1 MAICSNLLV
10 ILSTAVHMRMISIS
24 PKDHAMKSFFFFY
37 KHILIRGLRLKLK
50 VILNK
55 INYRTY
61 IFSIILAN
69 TFYIFDLDI
78 VVCPL
83 IFYFLITF
91 SNIFSLETKLA
102 F

>member
-1 MAICSNLLV
+1 MAICSNILV

-24 PKDHAMKSFFFFY
+24 PKDHAMKSFFFY

-78 VVCPL
+78 VVCRL

>member
-1 MAICSNLLV
+1 MAICSNILV

-24 PKDHAMKSFFFFY
+24 LKDHAMKSFFFY

-78 VVCPL
+78 VVCRL

>member
-1 MAICSNLLV
+1 MAICSNILV

-24 PKDHAMKSFFFFY
+24 LKDHAMKSFFFFK

-55 INYRTY
+55 INYRIY

-69 TFYIFDLDI
+69 TFNIFDLDI
-78 VVCPL
+78 VVCRL
-83 IFYFLITF
+83 VFYFLITF
-91 SNIFSLETKLA
+91 SKSISLETKLA

>member
-1 MAICSNLLV
+1 MAICSNILV

-24 PKDHAMKSFFFFY
+24 PKDHAMKSLFFFY

-78 VVCPL
+78 VVCRL

-91 SNIFSLETKLA
+91 SNTFSLETELA